1 MRINTESK
9 NYQTVRN
16 IVKNAGALGG
26 CIALDCVTVPCIQ
39 LVFRDKFRFM
49 RGIGYFGAWALSLYT
64 AYLAER
70 ASTDVFDMVVDII
83 NDHPSEN
90 SAEGYDNKYDEPQY
104 DVSAVAN
111 HENKKDILNKDAS
124 PKEEESFVN
133 DLVAEVKP
141 FEFSDE
147 ESAKA
152 FVEWAQTTI
161 SENGFAS
168 VAVPYFMKVPR
179 PVDKHV
185 VDILVKY
192 GWDKPEEIR
201 GIDRINDNLYVVDAF
216 GYHDISNHYEIL
228 DMED

>member
-1 MRINTESK
+1 MRINTESNTYK
-9 NYQTVRN
+9 TARR
-16 IVKNAGALGG
+16 IAGDLAYLGG
-26 CIALDCVTVPCIQ
+26 CVSLDCVAIPFIQ
-39 LVFRDKFRFM
+39 AVFDTKFRFM
-49 RGIGYFGAWALSLYT
+49 RPIGYFGTWALSMVSG
-64 AYLAER
+64 ALAENVVEEVID
-70 ASTDVFDMVVDII
+70 STVELI
-83 NDHPSEN
+83 NDHPSED

-133 DLVAEVKP
+133 DRIAEVKP

-161 SENGFAS
+161 SENGFAT
-168 VAVPYFMKVPR
+168 VAVPYFMRVPR

-185 VDILVKY
+185 FDILVKY

-228 DMED
+228 DMEE